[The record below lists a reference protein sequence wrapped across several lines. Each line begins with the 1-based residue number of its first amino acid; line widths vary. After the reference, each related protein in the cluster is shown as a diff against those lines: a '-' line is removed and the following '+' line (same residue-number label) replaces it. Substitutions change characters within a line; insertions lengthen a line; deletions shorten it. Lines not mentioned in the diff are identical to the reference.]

1 MDDDDKVMAVLDIK
15 GDDGVDE
22 GEVADNRSLVEHD
35 FRYSSVQNNLNSNTI

>member
-22 GEVADNRSLVEHD
+22 GEVAEKGWNGGGAFVREIAEWGS
-35 FRYSSVQNNLNSNTI
+35 